1 MGLRFAS
8 AICVAAASTKRP
20 LYHALFNMQLSDQTQ
35 TLMKTNLRW
44 RKRSLLLLDKL
55 LLHVL
60 ATVTDTLRLPASLI
74 FKSFEGSILRASSR
88 EMLVF
93 KLSRVLNLLIPFSM
107 ISSINLDFSGEYSL
121 LLYSIFR
128 STMWKE
134 NAFVCILLLHI
145 NIYIYIYIDL
155 NFLAASFYQKTEAR
169 QSRSPSA
176 IVIGGGFVGIAT
188 AHALK
193 NAAFQVVLLESR
205 DRIGGR
211 VHTNYSFGFPVDM
224 RAAWLHGVCN
234 ENPLASWIG
243 RLGLPIYRTSGD
255 NSVLYDHDL
264 ESYALFNGDGHQVP
278 QDLVEKVGKVE
289 FEGLGELRSKDEEDE
304 GLGELRSKD
313 EEDEGI

>member
-20 LYHALFNMQLSDQTQ
+20 LYHALFNMRLSDQTQ
-35 TLMKTNLRW
+35 TLMKMNLRW

-55 LLHVL
+55 LLRVL

-74 FKSFEGSILRASSR
+74 FKSFEGSILRASSPSCSIPA
-88 EMLVF
+88 F
-93 KLSRVLNLLIPFSM
+93 VLKYIL
-107 ISSINLDFSGEYSL
+107 
-121 LLYSIFR
+121 
-128 STMWKE
+128 
-134 NAFVCILLLHI
+134 VCILLLHI

-169 QSRSPSA
+169 QSHSPSA
-176 IVIGGGFVGIAT
+176 IVIGGGFAGIAA

-193 NAAFQVVLLESR
+193 NATFQVVLLESR

-224 RAAWLHGVCN
+224 GAAWLHGVCN

-264 ESYALFNGDGHQVP
+264 ESYALFDGDGHQVP

>member
-1 MGLRFAS
+1 MLTAKLNLTPS
-8 AICVAAASTKRP
+8 LPTKPSSLITR
-20 LYHALFNMQLSDQTQ
+20 
-35 TLMKTNLRW
+35 
-44 RKRSLLLLDKL
+44 LLLYLSE
-55 LLHVL
+55 V
-60 ATVTDTLRLPASLI
+60 ATIGTSSSWLIVATIAAIHSSEQLVSPPKETRKQQRASSRN
-74 FKSFEGSILRASSR
+74 KQSILRASSR

-107 ISSINLDFSGEYSL
+107 ISSINLDFSG
-121 LLYSIFR
+121 I
-128 STMWKE
+128 
-134 NAFVCILLLHI
+134 
-145 NIYIYIYIDL
+145 
-155 NFLAASFYQKTEAR
+155 AA
-169 QSRSPSA
+169 
-176 IVIGGGFVGIAT
+176 

-224 RAAWLHGVCN
+224 GAAWLHGVCN

-264 ESYALFNGDGHQVP
+264 ESYALFDGDGHQVP

>member
-1 MGLRFAS
+1 MYAFTFFFANFGPNSTTFIVPAEVFPARLRSTCHGISAATGKMGAIVGAFGFLYLAQNPDPAKADRGYPAGIGVRNALFLLAVCNLLGLACTFLVPESKGRSLEEMTGENEATVDDDHTSWYGGLRRHH
-8 AICVAAASTKRP
+8 KR
-20 LYHALFNMQLSDQTQ
+20 
-35 TLMKTNLRW
+35 
-44 RKRSLLLLDKL
+44 
-55 LLHVL
+55 
-60 ATVTDTLRLPASLI
+60 
-74 FKSFEGSILRASSR
+74 
-88 EMLVF
+88 
-93 KLSRVLNLLIPFSM
+93 
-107 ISSINLDFSGEYSL
+107 
-121 LLYSIFR
+121 
-128 STMWKE
+128 
-134 NAFVCILLLHI
+134 
-145 NIYIYIYIDL
+145 
-155 NFLAASFYQKTEAR
+155 
-169 QSRSPSA
+169 
-176 IVIGGGFVGIAT
+176 IAT

-224 RAAWLHGVCN
+224 GAAWLHGVCN

-264 ESYALFNGDGHQVP
+264 ESYALFDGDGHQVP
-278 QDLVEKVGKVE
+278 QDLVEKVGQANKLRYETNEDMSIAQAIKLVE